1 MQYSSAEVTFG
12 QKTKGKLR
20 FPGRF
25 PLKHSEII
33 LLEGKTVKGKTQ
45 QSVASTERMVDYDRN
60 SYMQAQMVRSR
71 AEWLRAAVE
80 RIGPVAPEFTAMDYG
95 CGPGHSAL
103 DAVVPVI
110 EAYRRI
116 DPQGVLVIR
125 HSDQVGNDWNALF
138 ALAFGT
144 DGYQRSGSRIRS
156 EAVAGSFY
164 TQLAA
169 PGSVALGTCFAASH
183 WLSSAPSPFSPGT
196 VWFADLEGEAR
207 REFAA
212 LARADWTQFLRCR
225 AAELRSGAMA
235 IVSTLGAVPDDR
247 EINGVRSS
255 ARKLYR
261 AIFDV
266 ANQMVVDG
274 LLEAAALDR
283 FVFPL
288 WFPTAEDACA
298 PINGEP
304 DLKKAFEVIEASVTP
319 APVHPNDVYED
330 SLHDPETYARLYA
343 GYIRG
348 FGESTLRL
356 HLFGPSANSAAEVD
370 ALTEEF
376 FGRLTRYYKAEPGR
390 HASETM
396 IMTLVLRRR

>member
-1 MQYSSAEVTFG
+1 VKP
-12 QKTKGKLR
+12 KTR
-20 FPGRF
+20 
-25 PLKHSEII
+25 
-33 LLEGKTVKGKTQ
+33 

-60 SYMQAQMVRSR
+60 SYMQDQMVRSR
-71 AEWLRAAVE
+71 AERLRAAVGL
-80 RIGPVAPEFTAMDYG
+80 IGSVAPEFTAMDYG

-103 DAVVPVI
+103 DSVAPVI
-110 EAYRRI
+110 DAYRRI
-116 DPQGVLVIR
+116 DPTGPIVIR
-125 HSDQVGNDWNALF
+125 HSDQARNDWNSLF
-138 ALAFGT
+138 ALVFGP
-144 DGYQRSGSRIRS
+144 DGYQRNGFGIRT

-183 WLSSAPSPFSPGT
+183 WLSRALSPYSPGT
-196 VWFADLEGEAR
+196 AWFADLEGEAR
-207 REFAA
+207 AEFAA

-225 AAELRSGAMA
+225 AAELRPGGMA
-235 IVSTLGAVPDDR
+235 IVSTLGSVPDDS
-247 EINGVRSS
+247 EINGIRSS

-261 AIFDV
+261 AIFHV
-266 ANQMVVDG
+266 ANEMAADG
-274 LLEAAALDR
+274 LLEASALDR

-288 WFPTAEDACA
+288 WFPTAEEACA

-304 DLKKAFEVIEASVTP
+304 DLKAAFEVIEASVTP

-330 SLHDPETYARLYA
+330 SLNDPATYGRLYA

-348 FGESTLRL
+348 FAESTLRL
-356 HLFGPSANSAAEVD
+356 HLFSPSAKNATEVD
-370 ALTEEF
+370 TRTAEF
-376 FGRLTRYYKAEPGR
+376 FERLTGYYQAEPGR

>member
-1 MQYSSAEVTFG
+1 
-12 QKTKGKLR
+12 
-20 FPGRF
+20 
-25 PLKHSEII
+25 
-33 LLEGKTVKGKTQ
+33 VKGKPQ
-45 QSVASTERMVDYDRN
+45 QDLASTEHMVDYDRN
-60 SYMQAQMVRSR
+60 SYMQDQMVRSR
-71 AEWLRAAVE
+71 AERLRAAVE
-80 RIGPVAPEFTAMDYG
+80 RIGRVAPEFTAMDYG

-103 DAVVPVI
+103 DSVTPVV

-116 DPQGVLVIR
+116 DPRGAIVIR
-125 HSDQVGNDWNALF
+125 HSDQAGNDWNALF
-138 ALAFGT
+138 ALVFGP
-144 DGYQRSGSRIRS
+144 DGYRRDGFGIRT
-156 EAVAGSFY
+156 EAVPGSFY

-183 WLSSAPSPFSPGT
+183 WLSRALSPHSPGT

-207 REFAA
+207 AEFAA

-225 AAELRSGAMA
+225 AAELRPGGMA
-235 IVSTLGAVPDDR
+235 IVSTLGSVPDDG
-247 EINGVRSS
+247 ETNGVRSS

-261 AIFDV
+261 AIFHV

-274 LLEAAALDR
+274 LLDASALDR

-288 WFPTAEDACA
+288 WFPTADEACA
-298 PINGEP
+298 PINGNP
-304 DLKKAFEVIEASVTP
+304 DLKAAFEVIEASVTP
-319 APVHPNDVYED
+319 APVHPDDVYED
-330 SLHDPETYARLYA
+330 ALRDPATYARLYA

-348 FGESTLRL
+348 FAESTLRL
-356 HLFGPSANSAAEVD
+356 HLFSPSAKNAATVD

-376 FGRLTRYYKAEPGR
+376 FGRLTQHYQAEPGR

>member
-1 MQYSSAEVTFG
+1 
-12 QKTKGKLR
+12 
-20 FPGRF
+20 
-25 PLKHSEII
+25 
-33 LLEGKTVKGKTQ
+33 
-45 QSVASTERMVDYDRN
+45 MVDYDHN
-60 SYMQAQMVRSR
+60 SYLQGQMIPSR

-103 DAVVPVI
+103 DAVAPVI

-116 DPQGVLVIR
+116 DPSGAMVIR
-125 HSDQVGNDWNALF
+125 HCDQLANDWNALL
-138 ALAFGT
+138 ALVFGA
-144 DGYQRSGSRIRS
+144 DGYQRDGSRIRT

-164 TQLAA
+164 TPMAA

-183 WLSSAPSPFSPGT
+183 WLSRALSPYSPGT
-196 VWFADLEGEAR
+196 VWFADLEGEER
-207 REFAA
+207 TEFAA
-212 LARADWTQFLRCR
+212 LARADWIQFLRCR
-225 AAELRSGAMA
+225 AAELRPGGMA
-235 IVSTLGAVPDDR
+235 IVSTLGSIPDDS

-261 AIFDV
+261 AISHV
-266 ANQMVVDG
+266 TNQMVADG
-274 LLEAAALDR
+274 LLEPSILDR

-288 WFPTAEDACA
+288 WFPTEAEACD
-298 PINGEP
+298 PINEEP
-304 DLKKAFEVIEASVTP
+304 DLKEAFEVIEASVTP

-330 SLHDPETYARLYA
+330 SLADPETYARLYA

-356 HLFGPSANSAAEVD
+356 HLFAPSAKRAAEVD
-370 ALTEEF
+370 ALNEEF
-376 FGRLTRYYKAEPGR
+376 FQRLTRYYQAEPGR

>member
-1 MQYSSAEVTFG
+1 MR
-12 QKTKGKLR
+12 KTR
-20 FPGRF
+20 PG
-25 PLKHSEII
+25 
-33 LLEGKTVKGKTQ
+33 
-45 QSVASTERMVDYDRN
+45 VAATERMVDYDRN
-60 SYMQAQMVRSR
+60 SYMQDQMVRGR

-80 RIGPVAPEFTAMDYG
+80 RIGQVVPEFTAMDYG

-103 DAVVPVI
+103 SAVTPVI

-116 DPQGVLVIR
+116 DPRGMMVIR
-125 HSDQVGNDWNALF
+125 HSDQVGNDWNALL
-138 ALAFGT
+138 ALVFGP
-144 DGYQRSGSRIRS
+144 DGYQRSGSGIRT
-156 EAVAGSFY
+156 EVVAGSFY

-183 WLSSAPSPFSPGT
+183 WLSSSPAPLSPGT
-196 VWFADLEGEAR
+196 VWFADLQGEVR

-225 AAELRSGAMA
+225 AAELRPGGMA
-235 IVSTLGAVPDDR
+235 IVSTLGAVPDDS
-247 EINGVRSS
+247 EINRVRSS
-255 ARKLYR
+255 ARRLYR

-266 ANQMVVDG
+266 ADRMVADG
-274 LLEAAALDR
+274 LLAAAALDR

-288 WFPTAEDACA
+288 WFPTVEDACA
-298 PINGEP
+298 PIDGEG
-304 DLKKAFEVIEASVTP
+304 DLREAFEVIEASVTP
-319 APVHPNDVYED
+319 APVHPGDIYED
-330 SLHDPETYARLYA
+330 SLEDPETYARLYA

-348 FGESTLRL
+348 FAESTLRL
-356 HLFGPSANSAAEVD
+356 HLFGPSAKSAAEVD

-376 FGRLTRYYKAEPGR
+376 FARLGRYYQAEPGR

>member
-1 MQYSSAEVTFG
+1 M
-12 QKTKGKLR
+12 KRK
-20 FPGRF
+20 
-25 PLKHSEII
+25 I
-33 LLEGKTVKGKTQ
+33 Q
-45 QSVASTERMVDYDRN
+45 QSVTATECMVDYDRN
-60 SYMQAQMVRSR
+60 SYMQDQMVRSR

-80 RIGPVAPEFTAMDYG
+80 RIGPVVPEFTVMDYG

-103 DAVVPVI
+103 DAVAPVI

-116 DPQGVLVIR
+116 DPRGAMVIR

-138 ALAFGT
+138 ALVFGT
-144 DGYQRSGSRIRS
+144 DGYQRDASGIRT

-183 WLSSAPSPFSPGT
+183 WLSRALSPYSPGT

-207 REFAA
+207 AEFAA

-225 AAELRSGAMA
+225 AVELRPGGMA
-235 IVSTLGAVPDDR
+235 IVSTLGSVPDDS

-261 AIFDV
+261 AIFHV
-266 ANQMVVDG
+266 AKQMVTDG
-274 LLEAAALDR
+274 LLEALALDR

-288 WFPTAEDACA
+288 WFPTTEEACA

-304 DLKKAFEVIEASVTP
+304 DLKEAFEVIEASVTP

-330 SLHDPETYARLYA
+330 SLGDPETYARLYA

-356 HLFGPSANSAAEVD
+356 HLFGPSAKSAAEVD
-370 ALTEEF
+370 TLSEEF
-376 FGRLTRYYKAEPGR
+376 FGRLTRYYQAEPGR